1 MGLHVHQVHTDHT
14 ADGKWGQTERGD
26 TDVPGRVRVFPEEE
40 RPWILHRGG
49 GQNLWP
55 CALESQQEGQGA

>member
-1 MGLHVHQVHTDHT
+1 MHVHQVHTDHT

-26 TDVPGRVRVFPEEE
+26 TDGRVRVFPEEE

-49 GQNLWP
+49 T
-55 CALESQQEGQGA
+55 ESVAVRT